1 MHFIFK
7 SISENYR
14 NLDLSLTMCI
24 PFLNEAILGSFRL
37 FEVKQ
42 VNLSADWLSLR
53 KREHE
58 KGKWRENEVSCSLWK
73 ALSQRRNL
81 ISFVEPFKLLTGKQG
96 ASL

>member
-1 MHFIFK
+1 
-7 SISENYR
+7 
-14 NLDLSLTMCI
+14 MCI